1 MLEWTPSFFV
11 SCVRISQTTPPPTK
25 INGFDQPRDTMNY
38 LRFVLSFSSSVINI
52 ESINDKNVKNEPKS
66 SSSNRILD
74 DQSVSRWLGVQL
86 HPSPSAPTLKLVSSF
101 SREGRMK
108 EFYRASW
115 VVSAIS
121 ILFYGPKLEKRTR
134 ETVLQFLPLERGTY
148 LLNEFPPFWS

>member
-1 MLEWTPSFFV
+1 MNPKFLCLLCTNFPNHAPS
-11 SCVRISQTTPPPTK
+11 PPPTK

-66 SSSNRILD
+66 SSSNFGRSIGV
-74 DQSVSRWLGVQL
+74 SVTRCTTPSLHQL
-86 HPSPSAPTLKLVSSF
+86 LNLCHF

-148 LLNEFPPFWS
+148 LLNEFPPF